1 MWLLSLLPDAFMVW
15 IVHLITLAG
24 LLALG
29 VSFFLTKVPLVGQY
43 GRMLKIAGALAL
55 VLGIYLEGG
64 VATEQRWR
72 DRVTELE
79 AKVKEAE
86 EKSAIVNEV
95 VRTKIVNKVKV
106 VKEKEIVVQERIK
119 EVTKVLD
126 AKCEVPKEAIDIL
139 NEAAKDPAEAI
150 K

>member
-1 MWLLSLLPDAFMVW
+1 MWLISLLPDALMIW

-24 LLALG
+24 LAALG
-29 VSFFLTKVPLVGQY
+29 VSFFLTKIPFVSQY
-43 GRMLKIAGALAL
+43 GKLLKIVGALAL

-72 DRVTELE
+72 DRVAELE
-79 AKVKEAE
+79 AKVQEAE
-86 EKSAIVNEV
+86 KKSAIVNEV
-95 VRTKIVNKVKV
+95 VKTKVVNKIKV

-119 EVTKVLD
+119 EVTKVID

>member
-1 MWLLSLLPDAFMVW
+1 MWLISLLPDSMMVW
-15 IVHLITLAG
+15 LVHLITLAG
-24 LLALG
+24 LAALG
-29 VSFFLTKVPLVGQY
+29 ISFFLSNIPWIGQY
-43 GRMLKIAGALAL
+43 GKILKIAGAIAL
-55 VLGIYLEGG
+55 VLGIYFEGG
-64 VATEQRWR
+64 VATEQKWR

-86 EKSAIVNEV
+86 EKSAVVNEV
-95 VRTKIVNKVKV
+95 VKTKIVNKVKV
-106 VKEKEIVVQERIK
+106 VKEREIVVQEKIK
-119 EVTKVLD
+119 EVEKLVD

>member
-1 MWLLSLLPDAFMVW
+1 MWLISLLPDSMMAWV
-15 IVHLITLAG
+15 VHLITLAG
-24 LLALG
+24 LAGLG
-29 VSFFLTKVPLVGQY
+29 MGFFLSHSPLVSQY
-43 GRMLKIAGALAL
+43 EKILKIAGAIAL
-55 VLGIYLEGG
+55 VVGVYLQGG

-79 AKVKEAE
+79 ARIKQAE
-86 EKSAIVNEV
+86 EKSAVVNEV
-95 VRTKIVNKVKV
+95 VKTKVVNKIKV
-106 VKEKEIVVQERIK
+106 VKEREIVVQERIK
-119 EVTKVLD
+119 EVEKIID